1 MTRKNIPAIIFYG
14 AIWGIIE
21 ASIGYLLH
29 MLPISIFISGTVLF
43 PLVSYILYR
52 AYKTTDSKSALL
64 AIGIIAAS
72 IKAFDFFLPFNSPFK
87 IVNPMISI
95 VMEAMVVLFVITL
108 IDKDDLTAKI
118 KAFLIASVGW
128 RILYLSYN
136 AGQYLTSGFVSD
148 YIANGLAIFLF
159 VIVYGLISAVLAI
172 IMHYGGLKVTQSLRI
187 THVRPMKLSIS
198 IMVLLIAIILTL
210 LV

>member
-1 MTRKNIPAIIFYG
+1 MTKKNIPAIIFYG

-52 AYKTTDSKSALL
+52 AYKKTDSKSALL
-64 AIGIIAAS
+64 AIGFVAAS

-95 VMEAMVVLFVITL
+95 LMEAMVVLLVITIL
-108 IDKDDLTAKI
+108 DKDDMKSKVTAVI
-118 KAFLIASVGW
+118 VASVGW
-128 RILYLSYN
+128 RMLYLFYN
-136 AGQYLTSGFVSD
+136 TGQYLTNGFVSD
-148 YIANGLAIFLF
+148 YIANGSAMFQF
-159 VIVYGLISAVLAI
+159 VIVYGLISATLALAV
-172 IMHYGGLKVTQSLRI
+172 HYVGIKVRETSRI
-187 THVRPMKLSIS
+187 KRVRPIKLSVS
-198 IMVLLIAIILTL
+198 LAMLLIAIVLTL
-210 LV
+210 LA